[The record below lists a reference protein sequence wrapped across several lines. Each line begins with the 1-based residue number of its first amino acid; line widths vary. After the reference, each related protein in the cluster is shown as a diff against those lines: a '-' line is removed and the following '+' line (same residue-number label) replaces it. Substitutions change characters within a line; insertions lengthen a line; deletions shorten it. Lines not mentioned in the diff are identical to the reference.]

1 MRRRFFTSRVTK
13 GLLSN
18 VQRDY
23 EKSGSH
29 TFVARK
35 VYNCYVVG
43 VRPIQATVTE
53 GDKSQSLSLGHP
65 IICSVC
71 GNEVGFKKGNLY
83 YLMNMIEEDGDI
95 DSTLCNKHSL
105 KDYTSTVF
113 FSSHSFAISR
123 RMNELFEKI
132 PICLYS
138 STWTVLRS
146 QYKQCTYSAE
156 LSTATHSARPL
167 QKCMT

>member
-1 MRRRFFTSRVTK
+1 MIPRRVTE

-18 VQRDY
+18 VRRDY
-23 EKSGSH
+23 EKAGSH

-43 VRPIQATVTE
+43 ANPIQATVAE

-71 GNEVGFKKGNLY
+71 GNEVGFKKGNLF

-95 DSTLCNKHSL
+95 DSLLCNKHSL
-105 KDYTSTVF
+105 KDYTISFVCEEF
-113 FSSHSFAISR
+113 PFSSHSSAISR
-123 RMNELFEKI
+123 RMNELFVKI

-138 STWTVLRS
+138 ST
-146 QYKQCTYSAE
+146 
-156 LSTATHSARPL
+156 
-167 QKCMT
+167 

>member
-1 MRRRFFTSRVTK
+1 MQEMGLNTERDILYDPSLDDRYEEWSNQHHERKKTDAILCCPSCFTTICYECREVTK

-29 TFVARK
+29 TFVTRK

-95 DSTLCNKHSL
+95 D
-105 KDYTSTVF
+105 
-113 FSSHSFAISR
+113 
-123 RMNELFEKI
+123 
-132 PICLYS
+132 
-138 STWTVLRS
+138 
-146 QYKQCTYSAE
+146 
-156 LSTATHSARPL
+156 
-167 QKCMT
+167 

>member
-65 IICSVC
+65 VICSVC

-95 DSTLCNKHSL
+95 VSTLCNSGV
-105 KDYTSTVF
+105 DVTIF
-113 FSSHSFAISR
+113 FNH
-123 RMNELFEKI
+123 
-132 PICLYS
+132 
-138 STWTVLRS
+138 V
-146 QYKQCTYSAE
+146 
-156 LSTATHSARPL
+156 H
-167 QKCMT
+167 